1 MEESGHPRLHW
12 KQETPG
18 SNPGYPTI
26 VEAYYI
32 CRCSSWDN
40 FNRRVDRKWKRAA
53 L

>member
-12 KQETPG
+12 KQEAPG

-26 VEAYYI
+26 EDVLYLIGQAELSY
-32 CRCSSWDN
+32 
-40 FNRRVDRKWKRAA
+40 RRVDRKWERAA